1 MPERLRDPFARLS
14 RLPLRRGDSDERDAG
29 VSLMELVVTVL
40 IFSLL
45 LSAVTFSYQSWV
57 TTAQE
62 SVNRTMAMQQGRLA
76 IANLSRDARAALG
89 YPTSVTSK
97 QYPGCPGRQF
107 SLMLDWASPFE
118 LAFYTA
124 DGVVTNSAKVTR
136 VRYTL
141 DDSGRLQ
148 RAERQVLP
156 NATPETTTTVA
167 SYVRNP
173 KSGPNAM
180 PVFRYFR
187 YADDESSEMTPTPAT
202 DLSYA
207 LGTGGCSTLWQLD
220 DAQVIRIDLLMD
232 VDTRTFVG
240 QSILRTT
247 VYVRSRGFWE

>member
-1 MPERLRDPFARLS
+1 
-14 RLPLRRGDSDERDAG
+14 
-29 VSLMELVVTVL
+29 MELVVTVL

-45 LSAVTFSYQSWV
+45 LSAVSFSYQSWV

-76 IANLSRDARAALG
+76 IANLSRDARGALG
-89 YPTSVTSK
+89 YPATVASRE
-97 QYPGCPGRQF
+97 YPGCPGRPF
-107 SLMLDWASPFE
+107 SMRLDWASPFE
-118 LAFYTA
+118 LSFYTA
-124 DGVVTNSAKVTR
+124 EGVVTSSAKVTR

-141 DDSGRLQ
+141 DDNGRLQ

-156 NATPETTTTVA
+156 TATAETTRTVA
-167 SYVRNP
+167 TYVRNP
-173 KSGPNAM
+173 KSGPNTM

-187 YADDESSEMTPTPAT
+187 YPDESSEMTPTPAT
-202 DLSYA
+202 DPSYA
-207 LGTGGCSTLWQLD
+207 LGTGGCSTVWQLD
-220 DAQVIRIDLLMD
+220 EAQIIRIDLLMD